1 MAEGLGE
8 SLSIIGDCIEDIQID
23 IELFPTD
30 SMIHLVSEF
39 YGQVFIFLAEVM
51 DWIMAKKRKRLLKSF
66 NDDLVAT
73 FEKDLE
79 RIVKRAERI
88 LRRAAQSSRAE
99 GQFVRFKLESLDNR
113 DVEDT
118 RLGSTGLAR
127 QLAERQY
134 VEERLQLQ
142 EARIEA
148 YRQEDLIRQQ
158 RLGHSLKLLLEEHL
172 RNERSRPL
180 LLDIPGVLPGEDPR
194 KVAISLQSPRGKFTQ
209 MTNPVFL
216 AKAYLLTQL
225 RSYLMILRSVR
236 HALRTTSVVTESV
249 QYLTTIKHYLSS
261 QSLY

>member
-1 MAEGLGE
+1 
-8 SLSIIGDCIEDIQID
+8 
-23 IELFPTD
+23 
-30 SMIHLVSEF
+30 
-39 YGQVFIFLAEVM
+39 
-51 DWIMAKKRKRLLKSF
+51 MAKKRKRLLKSF

-99 GQFVRFKLESLDNR
+99 GQFVRFKLESLDNQ
-113 DVEDT
+113 DVDDT
-118 RLGSTGLAR
+118 RLGATGLAR

-158 RLGHSLKLLLEEHL
+158 RLGHSLRLLLEENL

-180 LLDIPGVLPGEDPR
+180 LLEIPGVLPGEDPR
-194 KVAISLQSPRGKFTQ
+194 KVAISLQSPRGKFAH
-209 MTNPVFL
+209 MIKPLYL
-216 AKAYLLTQL
+216 AKTYLPAQL
-225 RSYLMILRSVR
+225 RNYLMILRSVQR
-236 HALRTTSVVTESV
+236 ALKTTSVATEYV

-261 QSLY
+261 QKPY

>member
-1 MAEGLGE
+1 MV
-8 SLSIIGDCIEDIQID
+8 
-23 IELFPTD
+23 
-30 SMIHLVSEF
+30 HLVSEF

-79 RIVKRAERI
+79 RIVKRSERI

-99 GQFVRFKLESLDNR
+99 GQFVRFKLETLDTR
-113 DVEDT
+113 DIDDT

-148 YRQEDLIRQQ
+148 YRKEDLIRQQ

-180 LLDIPGVLPGEDPR
+180 LLDIPGVLPGEDPQ
-194 KVAISLQSPRGKFTQ
+194 KVAISLHSPRGKFTQ
-209 MTNPVFL
+209 LINPLYL
-216 AKAYLLTQL
+216 AKTYLAAQL
-225 RSYLMILRSVR
+225 RNHSMILRSVQR
-236 HALRTTSVVTESV
+236 ALKTTSVATESA

-261 QSLY
+261 QRSY

>member
-1 MAEGLGE
+1 
-8 SLSIIGDCIEDIQID
+8 
-23 IELFPTD
+23 
-30 SMIHLVSEF
+30 
-39 YGQVFIFLAEVM
+39 
-51 DWIMAKKRKRLLKSF
+51 MAKKRKRLLKSF

-99 GQFVRFKLESLDNR
+99 GQFVRFKLESLNNQ
-113 DVEDT
+113 DVDDT
-118 RLGSTGLAR
+118 RLGATGLAR

-158 RLGHSLKLLLEEHL
+158 RLGHSLRLLLEENL

-180 LLDIPGVLPGEDPR
+180 LLEIPGVLPGEDPR
-194 KVAISLQSPRGKFTQ
+194 KVAISLQSPRGKFAH
-209 MTNPVFL
+209 MIKSLYL
-216 AKAYLLTQL
+216 AKTYLPAQL
-225 RSYLMILRSVR
+225 RNYLMILRSVQR
-236 HALRTTSVVTESV
+236 ALKTTSVATEYV
-249 QYLTTIKHYLSS
+249 QYLTTIKHYLSR
-261 QSLY
+261 QKPY